1 MGVNG
6 NAVVLSPSKVI
17 AVHLNYRSRALQRGK
32 LPTVASYFLKAPST
46 VAPSGQPVVRPA
58 GCQLL
63 TFEGEIALVIGK
75 RTRGATPQEGWGAIE
90 SVTAA
95 NDFGV
100 YDFRHVDLGANVRAK
115 GVDGYTPIGPALIDA
130 RTVDPTTLWL
140 RTWVDGRLVQEA
152 CTGEELLFD
161 FGQLV
166 ADLSRL
172 MTLEPGDV
180 ILSGT
185 PAGSSVVSPGSVV
198 EVEVTDG
205 HATSG
210 RLRSP
215 IVDDDRPLGPY
226 GAMPF
231 VDEKVH
237 ALANGSEPAARGLS
251 EAIRAALESVS
262 TATLASQLSKRG
274 LHGCMLDG
282 LRCTHPGAKV
292 VGTAKTL
299 EYLPLR
305 EDLFA
310 ERGQGF
316 NAQKR
321 AVEEIGPGEV
331 LVIGAR
337 AEHSAGTVGDILAL
351 RAERRGAAGIVTD
364 GAIRDAGTLAT
375 LGIPTFYAATHSA
388 VLGRRHVPW
397 AVDVAVACAGALVR
411 PGDVIVG
418 DGDGVVVLP
427 PSLAADLAAAAAA
440 QELEERFITERV
452 AQGARIEGLYPIG
465 ESWRAAFE
473 EWRRSQPVTTTP
485 TQHATLATQ
494 RPVPAQRGKP

>member
-1 MGVNG
+1 MGVN
-6 NAVVLSPSKVI
+6 ASAIALSPSKVI
-17 AVHLNYRSRALQRGK
+17 GVHLNYRSRAAQRAK
-32 LPTVASYFLKAPST
+32 VPTVASYFLKAPST
-46 VAPSGQPVVRPA
+46 VTRSGVPVPRPA
-58 GCQLL
+58 GCELL
-63 TFEGEIALVIGK
+63 AFEGEIALVMGT
-75 RTRGATPQEGWGAIE
+75 RTSRATPEEGWEAVE
-90 SVTAA
+90 SLTAA

-115 GVDGYTPIGPALIDA
+115 GVDCFTPIGPALIDA
-130 RTVDPTTLWL
+130 RTVDPSKLWL
-140 RTWVDGRLVQEA
+140 RTWVDGELVQEA
-152 CTGEELLFD
+152 CTGEELLFS

-172 MTLEPGDV
+172 MTLEAGDV

-205 HATSG
+205 RSTSG

-215 IVDDDRPLGPY
+215 IVDDARPLGPY

-231 VDEKVH
+231 VDDKVR
-237 ALANGSEPAARGLS
+237 ALALGREPAPPTLTDAT
-251 EAIRAALESVS
+251 RATLESVS
-262 TATLASQLSKRG
+262 TATLASQLSKRA

-282 LRCTHPGAKV
+282 LRCTHPGAKL

-310 ERGQGF
+310 ARGGGF

-321 AVEEIGPGEV
+321 AVEEIAPGEV

-337 AEHSAGTVGDILAL
+337 GVQSAGTVGDILAL

-375 LGIPTFYAATHSA
+375 LAIPTFYAATHAA

-397 AVDVAVACAGALVR
+397 AVDVAVACAGALVQ

-418 DGDGVVVLP
+418 DCDGVVVLP
-427 PSLAADLAAAAAA
+427 PSIAADLGAAAAE

-452 AQGARIEGLYPIG
+452 AAGDRIEGLYPIG
-465 ESWRAAFE
+465 ASWRAAFE
-473 EWRRSQPVTTTP
+473 EWRGSCQPAP
-485 TQHATLATQ
+485 SSARQPPRKGGA
-494 RPVPAQRGKP
+494 P